1 MSRKVGQIIARG
13 ERRMDDVLPFMPVPP
28 FGFTNPIYVVR
39 HPVPQ
44 PPFPVSG
51 GPAPQRSPP

>member
-1 MSRKVGQIIARG
+1 MKRAKRSVAR
-13 ERRMDDVLPFMPVPP
+13 RPYLAPAHMPVPP